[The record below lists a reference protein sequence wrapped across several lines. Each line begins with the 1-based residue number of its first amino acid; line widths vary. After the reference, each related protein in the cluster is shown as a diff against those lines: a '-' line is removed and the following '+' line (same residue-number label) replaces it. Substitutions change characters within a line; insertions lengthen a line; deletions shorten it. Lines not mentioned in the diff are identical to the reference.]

1 MLILKKGPLSKDIR
15 AFLGSYFC
23 GFQFPKTKSTVV
35 IVMKND
41 KVLDNISKMI
51 IDDSYLENLYL
62 TFVGIYL
69 NVLFKTPMTF
79 YC

>member
-15 AFLGSYFC
+15 AFLGINY
-23 GFQFPKTKSTVV
+23 
-35 IVMKND
+35 